1 MKTTVYE
8 SDFTHNP
15 LLQDNF
21 TYHARV
27 ELFEYLEQLEESLVE
42 EYNFDP
48 IAIRCDF
55 TEYANIA
62 DFWNDYDRYEYQ
74 CMEDIEN
81 ATLVIYIPNSE
92 AFIIQQ
98 F

>member
-1 MKTTVYE
+1 MKTTIQIH
-8 SDFTHNP
+8 DFIHCDA
-15 LLQDNF
+15 LKNF
-21 TYHARV
+21 SYDGRV
-27 ELFEYLEQLEESLVE
+27 ALFDYLEDYEQSCGTEID
-42 EYNFDP
+42 FDP
-48 IAIRCDF
+48 VALRCDF

-74 CMEDIEN
+74 SMRDIEDN
-81 ATLVIYIPNSE
+81 TSVIYIPDSE

>member
-1 MKTTVYE
+1 MKTTIQLH
-8 SDFTHNP
+8 DFIHCDA
-15 LLQDNF
+15 LKDNF
-21 TYHARV
+21 SYDGRAA
-27 ELFEYLEQLEESLVE
+27 LFEYLEQYEQESGSELD
-42 EYNFDP
+42 FDP
-48 IAIRCDF
+48 VALRCDF

-74 CMEDIEN
+74 CMEDIEDN
-81 ATLVIYIPNSE
+81 TSVIYIPDSE